1 MNTYTIEL
9 HTIDGAKKLNAVALT
24 YEEDI
29 DIIKERYVIDA
40 KSILGIFSLDIS
52 KPIQVKIHTD
62 NNVIM
67 NQFKNDISEF
77 IVEE

>member
-29 DIIKERYVIDA
+29 DIIKDVM
-40 KSILGIFSLDIS
+40 LL
-52 KPIQVKIHTD
+52 
-62 NNVIM
+62 M
-67 NQFKNDISEF
+67 LNQF
-77 IVEE
+77 